1 MTTVLAPSRSLADY
15 ATRYNAEDRE
25 LYRQDIPNSDA
36 LEWMDANIPR
46 FSCSDPLLEDIW
58 HYRWW
63 VFRKHI
69 RSVPDGGQFIT
80 EFLPDVY
87 WAGPYN
93 SINCADGHHL
103 AEAQWLRDGGELA
116 RQDARFW
123 FAGPGDVTSYSTW
136 TVDSVMRYAIAQ
148 DDRDFAIGLLD
159 DFVRFY
165 HRVEA
170 TNMTSY
176 GLFWSYD
183 DRDAMELSISG
194 SGLRPTLNSYMAAN
208 AAAISQIAQW
218 TGRGDLAEEFAR
230 KAADL
235 RRLIQELLWDTH
247 ASFFKVI
254 PLDDRLGEVEHFDFA
269 HIPAARN
276 VRELLGYIPWMFGLA
291 DGANAD
297 AWRFLADHEHFGG
310 AVGPTTAERCHPG
323 FMNNPDPH
331 ECQWN
336 GPSWP
341 FATTQLL
348 DAMLEALHHDV
359 AGVSKGDFWR
369 ELRRYAAIHFRDD
382 DERGRIHWLDEDL
395 DPDSGEWI
403 SRRILESW
411 GWRADKGGLERG
423 KDYNHSAFCDLI
435 VRGVAGIRVDDVDG
449 RSVITVAPQVPLG
462 VADGGAD
469 GMMGNVADCASVI
482 SGGVGVGAGPEVAA
496 LQWFRLEHVPV
507 AGHDVTVVFDGDGT
521 HVDVVG
527 GPGLTVIMDGRSYH
541 TGDMTNLRLS
551 LPV

>member
-1 MTTVLAPSRSLADY
+1 MTSVIAHASTVADY
-15 ATRYNAEDRE
+15 VLRYNQEDRE
-25 LYRQDIPNSDA
+25 LYRQDIPNSAA
-36 LEWMDANIPR
+36 LEWMEANAPR

-69 RSVPDGGQFIT
+69 RSVPGGGRFIT

-103 AEAQWLRDGGELA
+103 AEAQWLRDGGGLA

-123 FAGPGDVTSYSTW
+123 FDGPGDVTSYSTW
-136 TVDSVMRYAIAQ
+136 TVDSVCRYAIAR
-148 DDRDFAIGLLD
+148 DDRDFAIALLD

-165 HRVEA
+165 QHVEA

-208 AAAISQIAQW
+208 AVAIARIARWAA
-218 TGRGDLAEEFAR
+218 REDLAERFAR
-230 KAADL
+230 KADDL
-235 RRLIQELLWDTH
+235 RRLIRALLWDDE
-247 ASFFKVI
+247 ARFFKVI
-254 PLDDRLGEVEHFDFA
+254 PLDDRLGEVPNFDFA
-269 HIPAARN
+269 RIPSERN

-291 DGANAD
+291 GSEYAE
-297 AWRFLADHEHFGG
+297 AWRFVDAPDHFRG
-310 AVGPTTAERCHPG
+310 AAGPTTAERCHPG

-341 FATTQLL
+341 FATTQMLNG
-348 DAMLEALHHDV
+348 MLESLHHGV
-359 AGVSKGDFWR
+359 AGVTKLDFWR
-369 ELRRYAAIHFRDD
+369 ELRRYAAIHFREDA
-382 DERGRIHWLDEDL
+382 ERGRIHWLDEDL
-395 DPDSGEWI
+395 DPDSGDWI

-423 KDYNHSAFCDLI
+423 KDYNHSAFCDLV
-435 VRGVAGIRVDDVDG
+435 VRGVAGVQVSDVEG
-449 RSVITVAPQVPLG
+449 RSVITVAPQIPLICG
-462 VADGGAD
+462 MPTVDVARDDDGAEG
-469 GMMGNVADCASVI
+469 
-482 SGGVGVGAGPEVAA
+482 
-496 LQWFRLEHVPV
+496 LRWFRLERLPV
-507 AGHDVTVVFDGDGT
+507 AGHELSITFDADGT
-521 HVDVVG
+521 RYQ
-527 GPGLTVIMDGRSYH
+527 GPAGLTVVVDGRRTFH
-541 TGDMTNLRLS
+541 TDAAPWHL
-551 LPV
+551 VCE